1 MFLQLDS
8 SVTLAL
14 VWAHMGGDWDH
25 MSDHMGGWAWGFA
38 WLFVILLVVLV
49 VALVAWA
56 VRSVS
61 RGGSARSGRNGAV
74 AVLEE
79 RFARGELSPEE
90 YRERRR
96 VLDER

>member
-1 MFLQLDS
+1 MFLQLNS
-8 SVTLAL
+8 SVTWAL

-25 MSDHMGGWAWGFA
+25 MDDHMGGWGWGFA
-38 WLFVILLVVLV
+38 WLFVVLV
-49 VALVAWA
+49 VAVVAWA
-56 VRSVS
+56 IWSVS
-61 RGGSARSGRNGAV
+61 RGGSARSGRNSAV

-90 YRERRR
+90 YRERRG

>member
-1 MFLQLDS
+1 MFLQLNS
-8 SVTLAL
+8 SVNWAL

-25 MSDHMGGWAWGFA
+25 MGDQMGGWAWGFG
-38 WLFVILLVVLV
+38 WLFMVLFVVLV

-56 VRSVS
+56 VLVS
-61 RGGSARSGRNGAV
+61 RGGSARSGRNSAV